1 MGLLQSKGMALFG
14 PFDSI
19 AHNIQLAVAPVFLL
33 TAIGTILNVLAS
45 RIARVVDR
53 ARRLEAEFHLLDA
66 AARAEARWELRLL
79 DQRMATVNWAIGLCT
94 LSALFVCIVVA
105 ILFVGELLPMQGTL
119 VVAVLFIIAM
129 LLLTAGLILFLWEI
143 QIALRSLRVKA
154 ALLTGDRD

>member
-1 MGLLQSKGMALFG
+1 MALFG

-33 TAIGTILNVLAS
+33 TAIGTILNVLAA

-53 ARRLEAEFHLLDA
+53 ARRLEAEFHALDA
-66 AARAEARWELRLL
+66 LAREEARGELLVL
-79 DQRMATVNWAIGLCT
+79 DRRMATVNWAIGLCT

-105 ILFVGELLPMQGTL
+105 ILFVGELLPMQGT
-119 VVAVLFIIAM
+119 VVLASLFIVAM
-129 LLLTAGLILFLWEI
+129 LLLTGGLILFLWEI

-154 ALLTGDRD
+154 ALLTGD